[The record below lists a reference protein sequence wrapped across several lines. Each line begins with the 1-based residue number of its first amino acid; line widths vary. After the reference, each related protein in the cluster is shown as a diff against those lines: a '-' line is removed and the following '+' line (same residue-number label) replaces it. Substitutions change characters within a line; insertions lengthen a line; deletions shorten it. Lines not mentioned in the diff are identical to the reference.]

1 MGTDWGLMSD
11 ELNCRRRSSVCGV
24 TCLVDIGVL
33 CCVFEMLSG
42 RKTLRTR
49 PHPRVVPPGPE
60 GPGPKGL
67 ARVCVGCD
75 GVIVCEGKYGSQC
88 EEVVGISR

>member
-1 MGTDWGLMSD
+1 MSD

-24 TCLVDIGVL
+24 PGLVGIGVL

-42 RKTLRTR
+42 RRTLRTR
-49 PHPRVVPPGPE
+49 PHPPVVSLGPE

-75 GVIVCEGKYGSQC
+75 GVIGCEGMHGSQC